1 MIKLFA
7 LIVPEE
13 AHSPDLLENPTIRSV
28 LKRPSGTSHSKVSE
42 ETHPPFRGNREENS
56 KKRSCFIH
64 LAIGTY
70 SPYLTFLNA
79 CREPRA
85 YHYKIKVDIAVLPY
99 TCIPFRIGGQD
110 FF

>member
-42 ETHPPFRGNREENS
+42 ETHPGPLPWEQRGKFKQTAPAS
-56 KKRSCFIH
+56 FTSPLVHIH
-64 LAIGTY
+64 LT
-70 SPYLTFLNA
+70 SLF
-79 CREPRA
+79 
-85 YHYKIKVDIAVLPY
+85 
-99 TCIPFRIGGQD
+99 
-110 FF
+110 